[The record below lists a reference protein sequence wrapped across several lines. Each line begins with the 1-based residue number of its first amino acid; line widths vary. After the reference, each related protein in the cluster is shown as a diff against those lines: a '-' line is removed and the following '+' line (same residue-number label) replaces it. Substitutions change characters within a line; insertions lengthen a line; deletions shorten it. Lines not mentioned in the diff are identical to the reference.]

1 MILNDLI
8 GKKIG
13 IMILNQGQETLAPR
27 LRIEGILKGVDQGT
41 YIISRDENGKEEIL
55 VVPIG
60 ICRLNT
66 ME

>member
-27 LRIEGILKGVDQGT
+27 LRIEGVLIGVDQGT
-41 YIISRDENGKEEIL
+41 YIISREENGKEEFL
-55 VVPIG
+55 VIPIG
-60 ICRLNT
+60 VCRLNT
-66 ME
+66 QD